1 MTEENQQEE
10 KKPEKY
16 AFFIGCTIQYR
27 APYIEKLAREIF
39 KSMGIGLADLDFVCC
54 PTSRIARDVDI
65 DTWLLIAARNLATA
79 EKEGLPILSMCTG
92 CTQTLV
98 EARHKLEDIDT
109 RKAINAKLKSQGLEY
124 KGISDIKFYA
134 QLIHEKKDS
143 IKVLKQLPLK
153 IATHSGCH
161 ILRPSKRLQFDDPEN
176 PVKLDQLVAFLGA
189 DPVDYRNKSLCCGF
203 PIYDVDEEAANKM
216 MRDKL
221 AGLDADLLTVV
232 CPTCFEYYE
241 LRQKHIA
248 DEMGFK
254 PILVMHYL
262 QVLGLAMGMT
272 GEEIGYENLR
282 LKDDALFRKIDGV
295 V

>member
-10 KKPEKY
+10 IKQEKY

-27 APYIEKLAREIF
+27 APYIEKLARDIF
-39 KSMGIGLADLDFVCC
+39 KRMDIALEDLDFVCC

-98 EARHKLEDIDT
+98 EARHKLEDLDI
-109 RKAINAKLKSQGLEY
+109 RKPINAKLKPQGLEY

-143 IKVLKQLPLK
+143 IKIIKQLPIK

-161 ILRPSKRLQFDDPEN
+161 ILRPSKRLGFDDPEN

-189 DPVDYRNKSLCCGF
+189 DPVDYPKKSLCCGF
-203 PIYDVDEEAANKM
+203 PIFNVDEKAAKQM
-216 MRDKL
+216 MKDKL
-221 AGLDADLLTVV
+221 SGLDADLLTVV

-241 LRQKHIA
+241 LRQKHVA

-254 PILVMHYL
+254 TTMVMHYL

-272 GEEIGYENLR
+272 LEDIGYENLR
-282 LKDDALFRKIDGV
+282 LKDDSFIKKLGGD
-295 V
+295 